1 VLLTER
7 LFCSLQNE
15 RSVVKRSPSI
25 AALICSRI
33 AKQIGQTM
41 NDEKIK
47 VRVTGSTLQEALA
60 PGSSLKARSAAL
72 TPRFTSGGR
81 LRI

>member
-1 VLLTER
+1 
-7 LFCSLQNE
+7 
-15 RSVVKRSPSI
+15 
-25 AALICSRI
+25 
-33 AKQIGQTM
+33 M